1 MTEPRLPLS
10 GVRVLELAQIV
21 AGPFCGTLMAEFGA
35 EVIKTELPGKGDDL
49 RRLGPTEDGVNY
61 WYALDNRGKKVMTLD
76 LHTPEGQDVVRRL
89 VPSCD
94 VVLENFRPGVLE
106 SWGLGW
112 EDLRKL
118 RPSLIMARITA
129 FGQTGPLRQGPG
141 FAAIASAFGGTWYLN
156 GPADRPPSRPTPVYP
171 DYLTGLFTAFG
182 VMAALRHRDATGEG
196 QWIDAALYE
205 SAFRILE
212 YTTTFYGRKGV
223 VRERGGIQHAGWPGG
238 GFRTRDGHWIVFT
251 APAQHLFERLC
262 TMLGQPDLPKDPRY
276 ATHESRGANMGE
288 LLAMVDTWFS
298 THSFEE
304 AAEALRAHDVPH
316 SPIMSMADIFA
327 DPHYRARQTIIEV
340 PSEVGPLPQPTVVPR
355 LSATPGRVTHAGPPL
370 GQHTDEIL
378 RDLLGM
384 SAEEIAKLRAAR
396 VV

>member
-1 MTEPRLPLS
+1 
-10 GVRVLELAQIV
+10 
-21 AGPFCGTLMAEFGA
+21 
-35 EVIKTELPGKGDDL
+35 
-49 RRLGPTEDGVNY
+49 
-61 WYALDNRGKKVMTLD
+61 NRGKKVITLD
-76 LHTPEGQDVVRRL
+76 LHTCEGQEIVRRL
-89 VPSCD
+89 VPMCD
-94 VVLENFRPGVLE
+94 VVIENFRPGVLE

-212 YTTTFYGRKGV
+212 YTTTLYGRQHV
-223 VRERGGIQHAGWPGG
+223 VRERGGIQHSGWPGG
-238 GFRTRDGHWIVFT
+238 AFRTADPRWIVFT
-251 APAQHLFERLC
+251 TPAQHPFGRLGGR
-262 TMLGQPDLPKDPRY
+262 LGQPDLPKDPGFASHEGRS
-276 ATHESRGANMGE
+276 THMGE
-288 LLAMVDTWFS
+288 LLSMVEAWF
-298 THSFEE
+298 
-304 AAEALRAHDVPH
+304 AARKFDDALDALRSHDIPH
-316 SPIMSMADIFA
+316 SPIMSTADAFA
-327 DPHYRARQTIIEV
+327 DPHYRERQTIIEV
-340 PSEVGPLPQPTVVPR
+340 PSDIGPLPQPTVVPR

-370 GQHTDEIL
+370 GQHTDEVL
-378 RDLLGM
+378 TGLLGL
-384 SAEEIAKLRAAR
+384 SPTEIATLRNDG
-396 VV
+396 VI

>member
-1 MTEPRLPLS
+1 MSTPSLPLS

-61 WYALDNRGKKVMTLD
+61 WYAVDNRGKKVMTLD
-76 LHTPEGQDVVRRL
+76 LRTKQGQEIVRRL
-89 VPSCD
+89 VPLCD
-94 VVLENFRPGVLE
+94 VVTENFRPGVLE

-112 EDLRKL
+112 EELHRL
-118 RPSLIMARITA
+118 RPSLVMARITA
-129 FGQTGPLRQGPG
+129 FGQTGPLREGPG
-141 FAAIASAFGGTWYLN
+141 FAAIASAFGGAWYLN
-156 GPADRPPSRPTPVYP
+156 GSADLPPARPTPVYP

-212 YTTTFYGRKGV
+212 YTPTFYGRQGV
-223 VRERGGIQHAGWPGG
+223 VRERGGIQHSGWPGG
-238 GFRTRDGHWIVFT
+238 AFRSGDGHWIVFT

-262 TMLGQPDLPKDPRY
+262 AMLERPELPKEARFL
-276 ATHESRGANMGE
+276 THEGRSANMGE
-288 LLAMVDTWFS
+288 LLVLVEKWFAGRS
-298 THSFEE
+298 LADAVAS
-304 AAEALRAHDVPH
+304 LRAFDVPH

-327 DPHYRARQTIIEV
+327 DGHYAARRSIIEV
-340 PSEVGPLPQPTVVPR
+340 DSEIGPLPQPAVVPR
-355 LSATPGRVTHAGPPL
+355 LSGTPGRVTHAGPPL
-370 GQHTDEIL
+370 GTHTDEIL
-378 RDLLGM
+378 TDLLGL
-384 SAEEIAKLRAAR
+384 SPSEIAGLRAER